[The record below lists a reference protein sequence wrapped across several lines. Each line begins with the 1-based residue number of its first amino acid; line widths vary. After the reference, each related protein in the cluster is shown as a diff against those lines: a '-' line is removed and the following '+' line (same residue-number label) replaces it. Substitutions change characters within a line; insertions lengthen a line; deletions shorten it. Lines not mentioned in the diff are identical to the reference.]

1 MRAALATA
9 YMKRTIHFFFHTPFA
24 AIVLPLA
31 LAFGSSALADTLYM
45 KNGQKIEGHILEEDE
60 TKYVV
65 EIGRL
70 VAEFSANSIQRV
82 IKYSNR
88 DTSLVLLGDSYL
100 RQGDYA
106 LARDYYMRAF
116 QITRHQVIVLK
127 RMKAADDLLLRQNEL
142 AAAADAAMRG
152 EYRIAADM
160 YLSLLAGHPDD
171 AFTAEISNKAAEA
184 YCALARQYIDQLR
197 YDEAIHEL
205 RRAMQL
211 NPLNPKVHAAAG
223 ELLSRSGKSATAYE
237 EYALALDMDADDA
250 SARRALEALARIL
263 GRASLRPTPGP
274 GGMLNG
280 SSLSELYGEN
290 LAARKQQL
298 LGSAYDTQFDM
309 RALAIPASATMPK
322 DAKTPYRFRSSRAV
336 ALFLQAYNA
345 GPGAVTLYNGAV
357 PYKETRNYVE
367 RVGRAVDDIVSG
379 KIPRTE
385 YDEKIA
391 LYALQFG
398 FSPTLI
404 KAIVKVES
412 NFNPQCVSSAG
423 ARGLIQLVKV
433 DWDDTMKRLGKTL
446 SYSENVF
453 DIDWNLYVGCHYLR
467 WLVDD
472 FMPKE
477 FKAEFG

>member
-1 MRAALATA
+1 
-9 YMKRTIHFFFHTPFA
+9 
-24 AIVLPLA
+24 
-31 LAFGSSALADTLYM
+31 
-45 KNGQKIEGHILEEDE
+45 
-60 TKYVV
+60 
-65 EIGRL
+65 
-70 VAEFSANSIQRV
+70 
-82 IKYSNR
+82 
-88 DTSLVLLGDSYL
+88 
-100 RQGDYA
+100 
-106 LARDYYMRAF
+106 
-116 QITRHQVIVLK
+116 
-127 RMKAADDLLLRQNEL
+127 
-142 AAAADAAMRG
+142 
-152 EYRIAADM
+152 
-160 YLSLLAGHPDD
+160 
-171 AFTAEISNKAAEA
+171 
-184 YCALARQYIDQLR
+184 
-197 YDEAIHEL
+197 
-205 RRAMQL
+205 
-211 NPLNPKVHAAAG
+211 
-223 ELLSRSGKSATAYE
+223 
-237 EYALALDMDADDA
+237 MDADDA